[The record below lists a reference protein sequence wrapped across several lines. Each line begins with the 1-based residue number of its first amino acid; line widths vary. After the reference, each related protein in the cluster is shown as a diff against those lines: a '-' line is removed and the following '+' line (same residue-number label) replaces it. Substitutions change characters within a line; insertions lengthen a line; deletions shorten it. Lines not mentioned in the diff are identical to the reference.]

1 MKKIVKVIIPSIL
14 IIFLYSCGNSI
25 NEAGKV
31 FRNEKI
37 KTTDE
42 FLVKKK
48 DPLNLPP
55 DFREIPKP
63 GSLKNTQSNNEK
75 KNKINKI
82 LKIPTEETTSA
93 GSSSVEKSI
102 INKIGK

>member
-1 MKKIVKVIIPSIL
+1 MKKINFLVLISFLLASCSGASDASKVL
-14 IIFLYSCGNSI
+14 
-25 NEAGKV
+25 
-31 FRNEKI
+31 RNEKI